1 MSLLMHIH
9 NKIFN
14 FLCHIRLNPSACNV
28 KMYPK
33 KRCHPII
40 IYQYKNANSNFKQNF
55 LIYIKL
61 LHIANPDF
69 FAPHLVN
76 FFYFSENF
84 YQFLHDARIY
94 ITFRHYADKK
104 SPKVITIPPRNKTFS
119 GSPPDALCLFHL
131 SFSKITAKSE

>member
-1 MSLLMHIH
+1 
-9 NKIFN
+9 
-14 FLCHIRLNPSACNV
+14 
-28 KMYPK
+28 MYPK
-33 KRCHPII
+33 KRYHPII

-69 FAPHLVN
+69 FRTTSGK
-76 FFYFSENF
+76 FFFIFSENF

-104 SPKVITIPPRNKTFS
+104 ESQS
-119 GSPPDALCLFHL
+119 HHY
-131 SFSKITAKSE
+131 TAQK